1 MELRKNDN
9 DFIGF
14 AGSVFYRPE
23 SKGTIWKLPKNAVW
37 LYIEFLLNV
46 DYVSGTIH
54 ETDYRGFLSA
64 EKVSRS
70 LRRFGSMRV
79 SGIWDKKKSRRAL
92 KTLRYY
98 GFISPVTI
106 DGKQY
111 YEIVNYYLHYYGECL
126 GSWG

>member
-9 DFIGF
+9 DFIGVSTRAF
-14 AGSVFYRPE
+14 DSVC
-23 SKGTIWKLPKNAVW
+23 KLPHNAWW
-37 LYIEFLLNV
+37 LYMNMLLDV
-46 DYVSGTIH
+46 DYVTGTIS
-54 ETDYRGFLSA
+54 ETDYRGFLSG
-64 EKVSRS
+64 EKISHC
-70 LRRFGSMRV
+70 LRKFGTPGYKRA
-79 SGIWDKKKSRRAL
+79 GCGRWDKKKSRRAL

-98 GFISPVTI
+98 GFINPVTI